1 MLFSLA
7 RLKFLLTIALAVGL
21 ICITLPTIAQ
31 TSNSPTNTPSTPK
44 SSGVNLF
51 SSLSSLSNSTATPT
65 TEWIWLD
72 GRKVF
77 QVTALDSNLPERI
90 RIIKRNLK
98 QISNAYF
105 QSRSDDLQAT
115 VTNIDGLP
123 TININGRYLLT
134 VTDLDAKL
142 RNVSSFTWAQQL
154 SQILRQALIKAKQER
169 QPKFLIRQGKIA
181 GGIFGLVAIA
191 NLILLKLRRRIQLTR
206 TKTQA
211 AVGTE
216 NIASKLQI
224 KSSLQAIENRLLLD
238 VQILLWLGGIL
249 ASLYLFPYTR
259 ALQVWLLNGLGIPF
273 KIGLVV
279 LGIYTAIRL
288 SHVFIDRFVSSINTN
303 PFISPIATERSQL
316 RVSTIF
322 SAIKWV
328 AIICWLVV
336 GAIVGLILFGID
348 LAPLLAGAGLLG
360 VALSLASQNLIKDT
374 INGFLIVLEDQYGI
388 GDIIDTGT
396 WSGTVEE
403 LNLRITQLRNS
414 EGKLITIPN
423 SQMGAVANLT
433 KSWSRVDLNI
443 PVAYE
448 TDTLAAIK
456 IIEATAIE
464 MSRDPQ
470 WQWQIVETPQVMG
483 IDDFSDRG
491 LMVKIWIKTRPLKQ
505 FDVAREYRLRLKLA
519 FDKAG
524 ILIPVPQQNISV
536 HPNSV
541 SNSSF
546 FKADHS

>member
-7 RLKFLLTIALAVGL
+7 RLKFWLMTALAVGL
-21 ICITLPTIAQ
+21 ICIALPTIAQ
-31 TSNSPTNTPSTPK
+31 TSSSPTNTPSTPN
-44 SSGVNLF
+44 SREANLF
-51 SSLSSLSNSTATPT
+51 SSLSSLSNSTVTPT

-72 GRKVF
+72 GRKAF
-77 QVTALDSNLPERI
+77 QVTALDSNLPERV

-105 QSRSDDLQAT
+105 QSRSDNLQAT

-142 RNVSSFTWAQQL
+142 RGVNTFTWADQL
-154 SQILRQALIKAKQER
+154 SQILQQALRQAKQER
-169 QPKFLIRQGKIA
+169 QPKYLIRQGKIA
-181 GGIFGLVAIA
+181 AGIFGLVAIA
-191 NLILLKLRRRIQLTR
+191 NWILLKLRRRIQLSR
-206 TKTQA
+206 TKTQT
-211 AVGTE
+211 AVGVGD
-216 NIASKLQI
+216 IASKRLI
-224 KSSLQAIENRLLLD
+224 KSNLQAIENRLLLD

-259 ALQVWLLNGLGIPF
+259 TLQVWLLNGLGIPF
-273 KIGLVV
+273 KIGLIV

-303 PFISPIATERSQL
+303 PFISPIVTERSQL

-322 SAIKWV
+322 SAVKWI

-336 GAIVGLILFGID
+336 GAIVGLIIFGID
-348 LAPLLAGAGLLG
+348 IAPLIAGAGLLG

-433 KSWSRVDLNI
+433 KSWSRVDLNV
-443 PVAYE
+443 PVAYD

-505 FDVAREYRLRLKLA
+505 FDIAREYRLRLKLA

-524 ILIPVPQQNISV
+524 ILIPVPQQNISL

-546 FKADHS
+546 FQADHS

>member
-1 MLFSLA
+1 M
-7 RLKFLLTIALAVGL
+7 
-21 ICITLPTIAQ
+21 
-31 TSNSPTNTPSTPK
+31 
-44 SSGVNLF
+44 
-51 SSLSSLSNSTATPT
+51 
-65 TEWIWLD
+65 
-72 GRKVF
+72 
-77 QVTALDSNLPERI
+77 
-90 RIIKRNLK
+90 
-98 QISNAYF
+98 
-105 QSRSDDLQAT
+105 
-115 VTNIDGLP
+115 
-123 TININGRYLLT
+123 T

-142 RNVSSFTWAQQL
+142 RGINTFTCADQL
-154 SQILRQALIKAKQER
+154 SKILQQALIEAKQER

-181 GGIFGLVAIA
+181 GGIFGLVAVG
-191 NLILLKLRRRIQLTR
+191 NWILLKLRRHIQLTR
-206 TKTQA
+206 TKTQTA
-211 AVGTE
+211 IGTE
-216 NIASKLQI
+216 NIASKRQI
-224 KSSLQAIENRLLLD
+224 KSNLQAIENKLLLY

-249 ASLYLFPYTR
+249 ASLYLFSYTR
-259 ALQVWLLNGLGIPF
+259 PLPVWLLKGLEIPL

-316 RVSTIF
+316 RISTIF
-322 SAIKWV
+322 SAIKWI

-336 GAIVGLILFGID
+336 GAIVGLIFFGID

-360 VALSLASQNLIKDT
+360 VAFSLASQNLIKDA

-388 GDIIDTGT
+388 GDIIDTGN
-396 WSGTVEE
+396 WSGIVEE

-443 PVAYE
+443 PVAYD
-448 TDTLAAIK
+448 TDTLAAIE

-546 FKADHS
+546 FQADHS